1 MRAETLIRQAIGIRP
16 LTATEL
22 AKGLDITPNYANTI
36 LRNLYES
43 GEAARK
49 NAGGN
54 RYRYSL
60 SPLSKATPCVPEP
73 SRPGERPYH
82 MEHA

>member
-1 MRAETLIRQAIGIRP
+1 MTAETLIRQAIGIRP
-16 LTATEL
+16 SDADEL
-22 AKGLDITPNYANTI
+22 AVAFQITRKYANTI

-43 GEAARK
+43 GEATRK

-60 SPLSKATPCVPEP
+60 VKL
-73 SRPGERPYH
+73 
-82 MEHA
+82 